1 MSRVKELEN
10 LFTRGKITRREFIA
24 RVSALGLAAA
34 VSPALWYSPAQ
45 ASKPKRGGRL
55 RVGCTGGST
64 TDSMDPATLTS
75 GMNLFVQWQAR
86 NNLVELD
93 HKFSPVPELAES
105 WEASP
110 DATKWVFK
118 LRKGVEFHNG
128 KTMDSDDVIYSI
140 NHHRGKDSKSA
151 AKGIVAPIKDVK
163 TDGKDTVIF
172 YMEGGNADFPY
183 ILADYHLTIFPA
195 GTKGAEFE
203 KGIGTGGY
211 IKQSWEP
218 GVRFFVKRNPNYWKE
233 GRAHFDE
240 VETLS
245 ITDINART
253 NALKTGQIDVMDR
266 PELKTLRL
274 LEKLPGIQVLKGPS
288 LTHFSMPML
297 CDTAPYNNNDV
308 RLGLKYAINREQA
321 LKTILQGYGILGNDH
336 PISPLMKYYD
346 NDLPQRHYDP
356 DKARYYLKKAGV
368 LGHTFK
374 LHTADA
380 AFAGANDTALLFQ
393 ENAAKAGIKI
403 EVVREPDDGYW
414 SNVWRK
420 KPFSMC
426 YWMGRATC
434 DWMFSTEYAA
444 DASWND
450 MNWKNKRFNE
460 ILVKARGELDE
471 KKRTD
476 MYAEMQRIVRDDG
489 GTIIVM
495 FAQMITPATKKLK
508 FENYATNIILDG
520 GRLAERWWFA

>member
-24 RVSALGLAAA
+24 RVSAFGLATA

-86 NNLVELD
+86 NNLVELN
-93 HKFSPVPELAES
+93 HKLSPVPELAES

-203 KGIGTGGY
+203 KCIGTGGY
-211 IKQSWEP
+211 IMQEWEP
-218 GVRFFVKRNPNYWKE
+218 GVRFFAKRNPNYWKE

-240 VETLS
+240 AETLS

-288 LTHFSMPML
+288 GTHYSMITL
-297 CDTAPYNNNDV
+297 CNTTPYNNSDV
-308 RLGLKYAINREQA
+308 RLGLKYAIDREHA

-336 PISPLMKYYD
+336 PISPLMKYHA

-393 ENAAKAGIKI
+393 QNAAKAGIKVD
-403 EVVREPDDGYW
+403 VVREPDDGYW

-444 DASWND
+444 DAPWND

-460 ILVKARGELDE
+460 LLVKARGELDE
-471 KKRTD
+471 KKRTN
-476 MYAEMQRIVRDDG
+476 MYAEMQRIVRDDAG
-489 GTIIVM
+489 AIIIM
-495 FAQMITPATKKLK
+495 FAQMITPATKKLRY
-508 FENYATNIILDG
+508 ENYSTNIILDG
-520 GRLAERWWFA
+520 GRLPERWWFA